1 MKQEEELELLGITH
15 KMLLALESP
24 GLVMTKEKRESLE
37 SMNESMGFFIEQG
50 NFDRALKEARGF
62 LKRLEQI

>member
-24 GLVMTKEKRESLE
+24 GLVMTEEKRESLE

>member
-1 MKQEEELELLGITH
+1 MRQEEELELLGITH
-15 KMLLALESP
+15 TMLLALESP
-24 GLVMTKEKRESLE
+24 DLVMTKEKRESLE

-50 NFDRALKEARGF
+50 NFDRALKEGREF

>member
-1 MKQEEELELLGITH
+1 
-15 KMLLALESP
+15 MLVALESP
-24 GLVMTKEKRESLE
+24 DLVMTKENRDSLE

-50 NFDRALKEARGF
+50 NFDRALKEGREF

>member
-24 GLVMTKEKRESLE
+24 DLVMTKEKRESLE